1 MATETSEQIVRE
13 APEIEAYKL
22 GLLKSAKALADKG
35 VNLPAYQIAGMSQAQ
50 IDAITAGKQG
60 IGAFQPYLNAAG
72 QSMGT
77 GIAATQQAMQG
88 LNAAGQPLTSEFAN
102 ARDISQQGI
111 GKLQGLSQAYDPA
124 TQVQKFMNPY
134 QQQVIDATMRQIEKQ
149 GNIAQQNVQA
159 QAVKSGAFGG
169 YRQGVQQAALD
180 AAMLDQKNSM
190 IANLMSQ
197 GYDKASAQSM
207 ASFEQ
212 QKARQLQEAGALQ
225 QAGGQQAAL
234 TGQEAGLKAQLAQGI
249 GSLGGQMA
257 NIGGQQA
264 ALGGMQQQLGQGDVN
279 FGYNL
284 GSIEQ
289 QQAQREL
296 DALRSTKLQ
305 DIYAPYQTLG
315 FVSDIYKGAP
325 STQMAVTSAQQAAPS
340 PFQQAAGL
348 ATGLL
353 STAGAVKAA
362 TGQGIGSLF

>member
-22 GLLKSAKALADKG
+22 GLLKSAKALADKEM
-35 VNLPAYQIAGMSQAQ
+35 NLPAYEIAGMEKAQ
-50 IDAITAGKQG
+50 LDALAAGKKG
-60 IGAFQPYLNAAG
+60 IGAFQPYLTAAG

-77 GIAATQQAMQG
+77 GISATQQALTG
-88 LNAAGQPLTSEFAN
+88 LNAAGQPISEAFDR

-111 GKLQGLSQAYDPA
+111 GQLQGLSQAYDPRQA
-124 TQVQKFMNPY
+124 QQFMNPY

-207 ASFEQ
+207 AAFEQ

-234 TGQEAGLKAQLAQGI
+234 AGQEAGLKAQLAQGI

-284 GSIEQ
+284 GSMEQ

-296 DALRSTKLQ
+296 DALRAGKLQ
-305 DIYAPYQTLG
+305 NIYAPYQTLG

-325 STQMAVTSAQQAAPS
+325 STQMAVTSSQQAAPS